1 MKKLTQLLLFIL
13 ITLSTFGQS
22 ADEQI
27 GECLNNSDFFL
38 LDEKYPQL
46 KDEIQTPLL
55 NTLSESVLAAT
66 FNRPKEAIPLIDS
79 LLIKHQGELD
89 LNSITNMVMWQ
100 ANLLF
105 RKGEYCEVSERV
117 KSFFEQI
124 MPYID
129 SASVKGI
136 DQTIKYYSAMCG
148 QGKSELVRPAKDCSI
163 PIFIENIELEGFR
176 KGQMLYVPAT
186 INGKEERFIFDTGCS
201 GGIHMSE
208 EYAKRY
214 GVKVMLDSLM
224 LRGAH
229 SSNWAKMGILDSL
242 NIGDM
247 TFKNAVVTIAPPNP
261 TVDTIFKIDLVL
273 GSDIMKLAGE
283 IQILPQERK
292 IIFPINKT
300 PLPATGRN
308 MMMTQGDIFLIKS
321 YSEDER
327 LIMILDTGDSSAA
340 LDYPYYQK
348 NKDEVE
354 KEGKKGTLSA
364 GGFGG
369 IITSEHYTL
378 PTVPFRIGN
387 KEFMLN
393 DINVGI
399 DPKKQHGRDGSLG
412 MKFITLFDKVV
423 ISFDQMFIEV
433 E

>member
-1 MKKLTQLLLFIL
+1 MKKLTQLLFFIL
-13 ITLSTFGQS
+13 FTSSTFGQS

-55 NTLSESVLAAT
+55 NTLTESVLAAT

-100 ANLLF
+100 ADLLF
-105 RKGEYCEVSERV
+105 RKGEYCEASQRV
-117 KSFFEQI
+117 KSYFEQI
-124 MPYID
+124 APYMD
-129 SASVKGI
+129 STSVKGI
-136 DQTIKYYSAMCG
+136 DRTIKYYNAMCG
-148 QGKSELVRPAKDCSI
+148 QEKSELIRPAKDCSI
-163 PIFIENIELEGFR
+163 PMLIENIELEGFR

-186 INGKEERFIFDTGCS
+186 INGEEERFIFDTGCP
-201 GGIHMSE
+201 GGLFMSE
-208 EYAKRY
+208 EYAQKY
-214 GVKVMLDSLM
+214 GVKVTLDSLM
-224 LRGAH
+224 VGGVGG
-229 SSNWAKMGILDSL
+229 SDWGKMGILDSL

-247 TFKNAVVTIAPPNP
+247 TLKNAVVTIVAPNP

-283 IQILPQERK
+283 IQFLPQEKK

-300 PLPATGRN
+300 SLPATGRN
-308 MMMTQGDIFLIKS
+308 MMMTQGDGFLIKS

-327 LIMILDTGDSSAA
+327 LIMILDTGDSSAG

-348 NKDEVE
+348 NKEEVE
-354 KEGKKGTLSA
+354 KKGKKGTLSA

-387 KEFMLN
+387 KVFTLN
-393 DINVGI
+393 DINVEI